1 MDAVID
7 IGSNSVRLMT
17 EDGRAVNRKT
27 LASTTLADGLAL
39 TGYLSDEAMD
49 RTAAAIRSFV
59 AEARRRGAEN
69 VYIFGTEAMRAAKN
83 GKTFKARI
91 EKENGLP
98 VDVISGE
105 TEARLGLI
113 GAAGDAAG
121 EVTVIDIGG
130 ASVEIIRGNKDRI
143 TYAKS
148 APLGMVRLIDL
159 VGSEKTAIE
168 RFIERELPVF
178 GIVSGTDDAIAI
190 GGTAT
195 SLASMDLDQTVYN
208 PDETHGHVLTL
219 ASLSRLRDEIFSTR
233 DLISRFPTL
242 TPNRARVI
250 GHGAIMLLSLVE
262 YLGIDGVTVSE
273 HDNMEGYL
281 TYIRSKNAQ

>member
-17 EDGRAVNRKT
+17 DGGKAVNRKT

-49 RTAAAIRSFV
+49 RTAAAIRTFV
-59 AEARRRGAEN
+59 AEARRRGADN
-69 VYIFGTEAMRAAKN
+69 IYVFGTEAMRAAKN
-83 GKTFKARI
+83 GKAFKSRL
-91 EKENGLP
+91 EEENGLP

-105 TEARLGLI
+105 TEARLGLM
-113 GAAGDAAG
+113 GAAGDTEDEA
-121 EVTVIDIGG
+121 TVVDIGG
-130 ASVEIIRGNKDRI
+130 ASVEIVRGNADRI

-159 VGSEKTAIE
+159 VGSEKNAIE
-168 RFIERELPVF
+168 RFVERELPVF

-195 SLASMDLDQTVYN
+195 SLASMDLRQTVYN
-208 PDETHGHVLTL
+208 PDEIHGHILTL
-219 ASLSRLRDEIFSTR
+219 ASLSRLRDEIFATL

-250 GHGAIMLLSLVE
+250 GHGAIMLLSIVE
-262 YLGIDGVTVSE
+262 YLGLEQITVSE

-281 TYIRSKNAQ
+281 TYIRNRK

>member
-17 EDGRAVNRKT
+17 DDGKAVNRKT

-49 RTAAAIRSFV
+49 RTAAAIRTFV
-59 AEARRRGAEN
+59 AEARRRGADN
-69 VYIFGTEAMRAAKN
+69 IYVFGTEAMRAAKN
-83 GKTFKARI
+83 GKAFKARL
-91 EKENGLP
+91 EEENGLT

-105 TEARLGLI
+105 TEARLGLM
-113 GAAGDAAG
+113 GATGDIAG
-121 EVTVIDIGG
+121 EATVVDIGG
-130 ASVEIIRGNKDRI
+130 ASVEIVRGNADRI

-159 VGSEKTAIE
+159 VGSEKNAIE
-168 RFIERELPVF
+168 RFVERELPVF

-195 SLASMDLDQTVYN
+195 SLASMDLRQTVYN
-208 PDETHGHVLTL
+208 PDEIHGHILTL
-219 ASLSRLRDEIFSTR
+219 ASLSRLRDEIFSTL

-250 GHGAIMLLSLVE
+250 GHGAIMLLSIVE
-262 YLGIDGVTVSE
+262 YLGLEQITVSE

-281 TYIRSKNAQ
+281 AYIRNRK

>member
-17 EDGRAVNRKT
+17 DDGKAVNRKT

-49 RTAAAIRSFV
+49 RTAAAIRTFV
-59 AEARRRGAEN
+59 AEARRRGADN
-69 VYIFGTEAMRAAKN
+69 IYVFGTEAMRAAKN
-83 GKTFKARI
+83 GKAFKARV
-91 EKENGLP
+91 EEENGLT

-105 TEARLGLI
+105 TEARLGLM
-113 GAAGDAAG
+113 GAAGDIAG
-121 EVTVIDIGG
+121 EATVVDIGG
-130 ASVEIIRGNKDRI
+130 ASVEIVRGNADRI

-159 VGSEKTAIE
+159 VGSEKNAIE
-168 RFIERELPVF
+168 RFVERELPVF

-195 SLASMDLDQTVYN
+195 SLASMDLRQTVYN
-208 PDETHGHVLTL
+208 PDEIHGHILTL
-219 ASLSRLRDEIFSTR
+219 ASLSRLRDEIFATL

-250 GHGAIMLLSLVE
+250 GHGAIMLLSIVE
-262 YLGIDGVTVSE
+262 YLGLEQIAVSE

-281 TYIRSKNAQ
+281 AYIRNRK